1 MLLRIDFRADD
12 QIRSPDVN
20 GTIYLDPKTYQI
32 RLAELQLSK
41 LVAEVREITAV
52 KVRTIFRELS
62 PNILVFD
69 RVIGTN
75 EIKHGWGSWAVA
87 AIEEDQRMMRFE
99 WLQTEPGKGVP
110 PSSPDE

>member
-69 RVIGTN
+69 RVIARCRLNGRQIGDLLRASGGR
-75 EIKHGWGSWAVA
+75 EGG
-87 AIEEDQRMMRFE
+87 R
-99 WLQTEPGKGVP
+99 
-110 PSSPDE
+110 